1 MIFFMT
7 PSVRKI
13 SRIILALALFIM
25 AGWFLYAPALRA
37 PFVFDDIDNIVN
49 NPFIRLTHINTTELQ
64 AILKSPCPRPLAN
77 LTFAI
82 NYYVHQYDL
91 FGYHLVNF
99 AVHIMN
105 AFLVFL
111 IARLTLGLCGSQK
124 TWMAPP
130 IALLWLVNPVH
141 TQSVTYIVQRM
152 NAMAAM
158 FVLLSLTCYI
168 LARRIQ
174 THGGGKMPTVILM
187 TAAGFSGLLSLLS
200 KENAAVLP
208 IIILLYE
215 YFFFQDLK
223 SIWLKKRFRWGAVA
237 FIILAVIA
245 LVYLKGDPFE
255 KILGMYEKKSFTPIQ
270 RLLTEPAVVIYY
282 ISLLLFP
289 RPGRLVLDYD
299 FPLATGFADPPFTAM
314 AITALLM
321 LAIAGVYM
329 ARKHRLFSFAI
340 LWFLV
345 TLSIESSFIG
355 LALIFEHRTY
365 LPSVFPII
373 AAVHFAIRRIKPSL
387 VGILIVMTTVVIWG
401 YGTYQRNRAWADE
414 LGFWA
419 DAAAKAPRS
428 PRVLNNLGMAYRQNG
443 RIAAAEKAF
452 RDALSYDPETK
463 DALNNLGT
471 ILLDKGLTQEALSL
485 FERAIAVEPGFYDA
499 HYNRG
504 LALMKLGQIVDA
516 ARAFQETIRLN
527 PFSEK
532 AHVNL
537 GAALMR
543 RLEVDKAISHF
554 QRALELNPSFIEA
567 YNNMGIAYYKKG
579 LPNQA
584 LVWFN
589 KALDNDAFHVA
600 AYDNIKR
607 IRFLSGEH
615 EKEISRLRQNLSRQ
629 PDNPALYFRLAELSE
644 KCGMQAQARDY
655 YERTLALQPDAVESL
670 NNLGNLYAAHYQDT
684 QALALFR
691 RLAAILPE
699 SPKIHYNLACLYA
712 RQGQPQ
718 DALGHLE
725 TAIQNGYDNWRQI
738 VSDKDLENLRDTE
751 YFKKII
757 IHHQG
762 GKERQ

>member
-1 MIFFMT
+1 
-7 PSVRKI
+7 
-13 SRIILALALFIM
+13 M

-64 AILKSPCPRPLAN
+64 AILKSPSPRPLAN

-82 NYYVHQYDL
+82 NYYVHHYDI

-99 AVHIMN
+99 VVHIMN
-105 AFLVFL
+105 AFLVFVV
-111 IARLTLGLCGSQK
+111 ARLTLGLCGSQK
-124 TWMAPP
+124 TWMALP

-174 THGGGKMPTVILM
+174 AQGGGKIPTVALM

-200 KENAAVLP
+200 KENAAILP
-208 IIILLYE
+208 FLILLYE
-215 YFFFQDLK
+215 YFFFQNLN
-223 SIWLKKRFRWGAVA
+223 ITWLKKRSQWGGMA
-237 FIILAVIA
+237 FIVLVIIA
-245 LVYLKGDPFE
+245 LIYLKGDPFA
-255 KILGMYEKKSFTPIQ
+255 KILGMYEKKTFTPIQ

-289 RPGRLVLDYD
+289 QPGRLVLDYD
-299 FPLATGFADPPFTAM
+299 FPLATGFVDPPLTALT
-314 AITALLM
+314 ITALLM
-321 LAIAGVYM
+321 LVIAGVYM

-340 LWFLV
+340 LWFLA

-365 LPSVFPII
+365 LPSVFPVM
-373 AAVHFAIRRIKPSL
+373 AAVTFTVLRIKPPAAGML
-387 VGILIVMTTVVIWG
+387 AVVAVVVFWG
-401 YGTYQRNRAWADE
+401 YGTYQRNRVWADE

-419 DAAAKAPRS
+419 DAAVKTPHS

-443 RIAAAEKAF
+443 RIAAAERAF
-452 RDALSYDPETK
+452 RDALFYDPEAK

-471 ILLDKGLTQEALSL
+471 ILLNKGEIPEALAL
-485 FERAIAVEPGFYDA
+485 FDHAIAIEPGFYDA

-504 LALMKLGQIVDA
+504 LALMKLGQIIDA
-516 ARAFQETIRLN
+516 AQAFRETLRLN

-532 AHVNL
+532 AHSNL

-543 RLEVDKAISHF
+543 RLEVDKAIHHF

-579 LPNQA
+579 LPDKA
-584 LVWFN
+584 IEWTN
-589 KALDNDAFHVA
+589 KALDIDPFYIE
-600 AYDNIKR
+600 AYDNLKR

-615 EKEISRLRQNLSRQ
+615 EKEISRLRQNLIRQ
-629 PDNPALYFRLAELSE
+629 PDNPALYFRLGKLSE
-644 KCGMQAQARDY
+644 RCGMQALARDY
-655 YERTLALQPDAVESL
+655 YEKALALQPNAVESL

-712 RQGQPQ
+712 RQGRP
-718 DALGHLE
+718 DEALRHLE
-725 TAIQNGYDNWRQI
+725 TALEKGYDNWHQI
-738 VSDKDLENLRDTE
+738 KVDKDLENIRQTK
-751 YFKKII
+751 YFKMNISDLRANEK
-757 IHHQG
+757 Q
-762 GKERQ
+762 